1 MLKVVGEH
9 QLTPSGT
16 KSYSSEGNAIHYEME
31 AANKSGFRAP
41 IIGGGQG
48 VHFLMAAI
56 WGHGLQQAELDIYFR
71 RPVFWDDTIAVGV
84 SSDMSAVASLREG
97 KVLTEMKVN
106 SRSEL

>member
-1 MLKVVGEH
+1 M
-9 QLTPSGT
+9 
-16 KSYSSEGNAIHYEME
+16 
-31 AANKSGFRAP
+31 
-41 IIGGGQG
+41 
-48 VHFLMAAI
+48 HFLMASI

-84 SSDMSAVASLREG
+84 RVSSDMSAVASLRED